1 MDEKM
6 FMELVLCNE
15 TQLQKI
21 ADCNQY
27 TGKFGL
33 QLSNQDVMTLM
44 KDRVEVLSEQ
54 QRVEFHGGIL
64 EKLIFAFCDSAY
76 IYQDN
81 YVETIGKLQEIFY
94 LYKNESLDELS
105 DDELIDFMKE
115 RFEGECEGSLEHL
128 EDTVLEAFARDI
140 RENTMHFMGKSRKN
154 EEEEDEL

>member
-6 FMELVLCNE
+6 FLELVLCNE

-27 TGKFGL
+27 TEKFGL

-44 KDRVEVLSEQ
+44 KDRAEVLSEQ
-54 QRVEFHGGIL
+54 RRMEFHGGIL

-81 YVETIGKLQEIFY
+81 YVETMGRLQEIFY

-105 DDELIDFMKE
+105 DDELIDYMRE
-115 RFEGECEGSLEHL
+115 QFENECEGSLDHL
-128 EDTVLEAFARDI
+128 EDTVLEAFARGI
-140 RENTMHFMGKSRKN
+140 RENTVRFMGQSR
-154 EEEEDEL
+154 EDEDEL

>member
-1 MDEKM
+1 MDENQ
-6 FMELVLCNE
+6 FLEIVLCNDA
-15 TQLQKI
+15 QLRKI
-21 ADCNQY
+21 EDCNQY
-27 TGKFGL
+27 TKKFGL

-54 QRVEFHGGIL
+54 RRVEFHGGIL

-105 DDELIDFMKE
+105 DDELIDYMKE
-115 RFEGECEGSLEHL
+115 QFENKCQGSLEHL
-128 EDTVLEAFARDI
+128 EDTALEAFARSI
-140 RENTMHFMGKSRKN
+140 REGTVSFIGTYQ
-154 EEEEDEL
+154 EDEDEL

>member
-6 FMELVLCNE
+6 FLELVLCNE

-27 TGKFGL
+27 TEKFGL

-44 KDRVEVLSEQ
+44 KDRVEVLREQ

-81 YVETIGKLQEIFY
+81 YVETMGRLQEIFY

-105 DDELIDFMKE
+105 DDELIDYMRE
-115 RFEGECEGSLEHL
+115 QFENECEGSLDHL
-128 EDTVLEAFARDI
+128 EDTILEAFARGI
-140 RENTMHFMGKSRKN
+140 RENTDCFMHKN
-154 EEEEDEL
+154 KEDEDGL

>member
-1 MDEKM
+1 MDEKI
-6 FMELVLCNE
+6 FLDLVLCNE

-27 TGKFGL
+27 TEKFGL

-44 KDRVEVLSEQ
+44 KDRAEVLREQ

-81 YVETIGKLQEIFY
+81 YVETMGRLQEIFY

-105 DDELIDFMKE
+105 DDELIDYMRE
-115 RFEGECEGSLEHL
+115 QFENECEGSLDHL
-128 EDTVLEAFARDI
+128 EDTVLEAFARGI
-140 RENTMHFMGKSRKN
+140 RENTNCVMHKN
-154 EEEEDEL
+154 KEDEDEL